1 MKKTSFLFTFLI
13 SLMSLN
19 AHSNENIPLQHFFCD
34 SAMTGGSLSP
44 DGKYFASMVPAS
56 GAKCAIEDI
65 DDPQAARVLLVID
78 LETNTPKVLSGT
90 RGKDR
95 LTGFTWISNTRMIF
109 NRGTDDGGLS
119 GLSTWAINADGTKP
133 KELVPGDLEDGYPT
147 GVRQIL
153 DRMEDDDKHILV
165 TYNKRRPKYTDVYKL
180 NVFSGKL
187 TLVAKDPVKDGQ
199 TALGWAVDQQGLVRG
214 YVAVKGLF
222 TYLYHRND
230 AESDFELLRKFK
242 FQEPS
247 FSPAAYSYDPRYVYM
262 RGQAVAADGTVID
275 DSDTDAL
282 WLYDAYEDKFI
293 EKIYQNDRYDVGGI
307 AISSKTEEPAF
318 ISYVADKPEKIWI
331 DKDLEQ
337 VYASIEA
344 SFPNDQVS
352 IGGWT
357 DDEDKAI
364 IRTWSDTNPGE
375 MYFYDRNKGSIAFI
389 AKSRPWINKNEMSP
403 MLPISFTARDGLVVN
418 GYLTVPKNSDGKNL
432 PLIVNPHGGP
442 NARDYWGY
450 NPEHQFLA
458 SRGYAVLS
466 MNFRGS
472 TGYGRNHVKMANGQW
487 GRKMQDDVTDSVNW
501 AVEQGIADPDN
512 VCIYGASYGGYAV
525 MAGITKTP
533 KMYKCAVNYV
543 GVTDMGLLFSKMPKV
558 WEIWEEQQKIEIGDY
573 ENDKEYLDA
582 VSPINLVDRI
592 ETPLY
597 IVHGVRD
604 WRVPIQHAQK
614 LRRELEKNGK
624 VEGEDFWWMVKT
636 DEGHGFYKEANKM
649 ELYSELEEF
658 FGRYLKN
665 S

>member
-1 MKKTSFLFTFLI
+1 MKKTLFLVTFLI
-13 SLMSLN
+13 TLSVD
-19 AHSNENIPLQHFFCD
+19 AHSNEQIPLQHFFCD
-34 SAMTGGSLSP
+34 SAMTSGSLSP

-56 GAKCAIEDI
+56 GAKCAIEEI

-78 LETNTPKVLSGT
+78 LDNNTSQVLSGT

-95 LTGFTWISNTRMIF
+95 LTSFTWISNTRMIF
-109 NRGTDDGGLS
+109 YRGTDDGGLS
-119 GLSTWAINADGTKP
+119 GLTTWAINADGTKP

-147 GVRQIL
+147 GVRGIL
-153 DRMEDDDKHILV
+153 DRIEDDDEHILV
-165 TYNKRRPKYTDVYKL
+165 AYNKRRPKYTDVYKL

-214 YVAVKGLF
+214 YSAVKGLY

-230 AESDFELLRKFK
+230 ADSDFELLRTFK

-247 FSPAAYSYDPRYVYM
+247 FSPVDYSYDPRYVYM

-282 WLYDAYEDKFI
+282 WLYDAYEDKFV
-293 EKIYQNDRYDVGGI
+293 EKIYQNDRYDVGYI

-318 ISYVADKPEKIWI
+318 ISYYGDKPKKIWL

-357 DDEDKAI
+357 EDEDKAI
-364 IRTWSDTNPGE
+364 ITTWSDTNPGE
-375 MYFYDRNKGSIAFI
+375 MYYYDRNKGSIAFI
-389 AKSRPWINKNEMSP
+389 AKSRPWINKDEMSP
-403 MLPISFTARDGLVVN
+403 MLPISFTARDGLQVN

-573 ENDKEYLDA
+573 DNDKEYLDA

-604 WRVPIQHAQK
+604 WRVPIQHAQR

-658 FGRYLKN
+658 FGRYLKD

>member
-1 MKKTSFLFTFLI
+1 MKKTLFLFTFLV
-13 SLMSLN
+13 SVLSVNTN
-19 AHSNENIPLQHFFCD
+19 ANENIPLQHFFCD
-34 SAMTGGSLSP
+34 SAMTSGSLSP

-78 LETNTPKVLSGT
+78 LETNTPTVLSGT
-90 RGKDR
+90 RGKSR
-95 LTGFTWISNTRMIF
+95 LTGFTWISNTRIAF
-109 NRGTDDGGLS
+109 YRQPEAGLDAYS
-119 GLSTWAINADGTKP
+119 MWAINADGTKP
-133 KELVPGDLEDGYPT
+133 KELVPGKWEDGYPT
-147 GVRQIL
+147 GANIL
-153 DRMEDDDKHILV
+153 DRMKDDDKHILV
-165 TYNKRRPKYTDVYKL
+165 SYNKRRPKYTDVYKL
-180 NVFSGKL
+180 NIFSGKL
-187 TLVAKDPVKDGQ
+187 TMVAKDPVIDGQ
-199 TALGWAVDQQGLVRG
+199 TSLGWAVDQQGVVRG
-214 YVAVKGLF
+214 YVAVKGLYN
-222 TYLYHRND
+222 YLYHRND
-230 AESDFELLRKFK
+230 ADSDFKLLRKFK
-242 FQEPS
+242 FQEAS
-247 FSPAAYSYDPRYVYM
+247 FGPAAYSYDPRYVYM
-262 RGQAVAADGTVID
+262 RGQAVAADGSIID

-293 EKIYQNDRYDVGGI
+293 EKIYENDRYDVGGI

-318 ISYVADKPEKIWI
+318 IAYYGDKPEKVWI

-357 DDEDKAI
+357 EDEDKAI
-364 IRTWSDTNPGE
+364 ITTWSDTNPGE

-389 AKSRPWINKNEMSP
+389 AKSRPWINKDEMSP
-403 MLPISFTARDGLVVN
+403 MLPISFTARDGLTVN

-450 NPEHQFLA
+450 NAEHQFLA

-487 GRKMQDDVTDSVNW
+487 GRKMQDDVTDSVMW

-543 GVTDMGLLFSKMPKV
+543 GVTDMGLLFSKVPKV

-614 LRRELEKNGK
+614 LRKELEKNGK

-658 FGRYLKN
+658 FGRYLKD

>member
-1 MKKTSFLFTFLI
+1 MKKTLLLFTFLI
-13 SLMSLN
+13 AVLSVD
-19 AHSNENIPLQHFFCD
+19 AHSNEKIPLQHFFCD
-34 SAMTGGSLSP
+34 SAMTSGGLSP

-56 GAKCAIEDI
+56 GAKCAIEEI

-78 LETNTPKVLSGT
+78 LETNKPTVLSGT
-90 RGKDR
+90 KGKSR
-95 LTGFTWISNTRMIF
+95 LTGFTWISNTRIAF
-109 NRGTDDGGLS
+109 FRQPEAGLDAYS
-119 GLSTWAINADGTKP
+119 MWAINVDGTKP
-133 KELVPGDLEDGYPT
+133 KELVPGKWEDNYPT
-147 GVRQIL
+147 GARLL
-153 DRMEDDDKHILV
+153 DRMKDDENHVLV
-165 TYNKRRPKYTDVYKL
+165 SYNKRRPKYTDVYKL
-180 NVFSGKL
+180 NIFSGKL
-187 TLVAKDPVKDGQ
+187 TMVAKDPVIDGQ
-199 TALGWAVDQQGLVRG
+199 TSLGWAVDQQGLVRG
-214 YVAVKGLF
+214 YVAVKGLY

-230 AESDFELLRKFK
+230 ADSDFELLRKFK
-242 FQEPS
+242 FQEAS
-247 FSPAAYSYDPRYVYM
+247 FSPATYSYDPRYVYM

-282 WLYDAYEDKFI
+282 WLYDAYEDKFV
-293 EKIYQNDRYDVGGI
+293 EKIYENDRYDVGGI
-307 AISSKTEEPAF
+307 AISSKTEEPAY
-318 ISYVADKPEKIWI
+318 IAYYGEKPEKIWI
-331 DKDLEQ
+331 DEDLEQ
-337 VYASIEA
+337 VYATIEA

-357 DDEDKAI
+357 EDEDKAI
-364 IRTWSDTNPGE
+364 ITTWSDTNPGE
-375 MYFYDRNKGSIAFI
+375 MYYYDRNKGTIAFI
-389 AKSRPWINKNEMSP
+389 AKSRPWINKDEMSP
-403 MLPISFTARDGLVVN
+403 MLPISFTAIDGLVVN

-450 NPEHQFLA
+450 NDEHQFFA

-472 TGYGRNHVKMANGQW
+472 TGYGRNHIKMANGEW

-573 ENDKEYLDA
+573 DNDKEYLDA

-658 FGRYLKN
+658 FGRYLKD

>member
-1 MKKTSFLFTFLI
+1 MKKTLFLFTFLI
-13 SLMSLN
+13 VVLSDD

-34 SAMTGGSLSP
+34 SAMTSGSLSP

-56 GAKCAIEDI
+56 GAKCAIEEI

-78 LETNTPKVLSGT
+78 LETNKPTVLSGT
-90 RGKDR
+90 KGKSR
-95 LTGFTWISNTRMIF
+95 LTGFTWISNTRIAF
-109 NRGTDDGGLS
+109 FRQPEAGLDAYS
-119 GLSTWAINADGTKP
+119 MWAINVDGTKP
-133 KELVPGDLEDGYPT
+133 KELVPGKWEDNYPT
-147 GVRQIL
+147 GARLL
-153 DRMEDDDKHILV
+153 DRMKDDENHVLV
-165 TYNKRRPKYTDVYKL
+165 SYNKRRPKYTDVYKL
-180 NVFSGKL
+180 NIFSGKL
-187 TLVAKDPVKDGQ
+187 TMVAKDPVIDGQ
-199 TALGWAVDQQGLVRG
+199 TSLGWAVDQQGLVRG
-214 YVAVKGLF
+214 YVAVKGLY

-230 AESDFELLRKFK
+230 ADSDFELLRKFK
-242 FQEPS
+242 FQEAS
-247 FSPAAYSYDPRYVYM
+247 FSPATYSYDPRYVYM

-282 WLYDAYEDKFI
+282 WLYDAYEDKFV
-293 EKIYQNDRYDVGGI
+293 EKIYENDRYDVGGI
-307 AISSKTEEPAF
+307 AISSKTEEPAY
-318 ISYVADKPEKIWI
+318 IAYYGEKPEKIWI
-331 DKDLEQ
+331 DEDLEQ
-337 VYASIEA
+337 VYATIEA

-357 DDEDKAI
+357 EDEDKAI
-364 IRTWSDTNPGE
+364 ITTWSDTNPGE
-375 MYFYDRNKGSIAFI
+375 MYYYDRNKGTIAFI
-389 AKSRPWINKNEMSP
+389 AKSRPWINKDEMSP

-450 NPEHQFLA
+450 NDEHQFFA

-472 TGYGRNHVKMANGQW
+472 TGYGRNHVKMANGEW

-573 ENDKEYLDA
+573 DNDKEYLDA

-592 ETPLY
+592 ESPLY

-658 FGRYLKN
+658 FGRYLKD

>member
-1 MKKTSFLFTFLI
+1 MKKTLFLFTFLI
-13 SLMSLN
+13 AVLSVD
-19 AHSNENIPLQHFFCD
+19 AHSNEKIPLQHFFCD
-34 SAMTGGSLSP
+34 SAMTSGTLSP

-56 GAKCAIEDI
+56 GAKCAIEEI

-78 LETNTPKVLSGT
+78 LETNKPTVLSGT
-90 RGKDR
+90 KGKSR
-95 LTGFTWISNTRMIF
+95 LTGFTWISNTRIAF
-109 NRGTDDGGLS
+109 FRQPEAGLDAYS
-119 GLSTWAINADGTKP
+119 MWAINVDGTKP
-133 KELVPGDLEDGYPT
+133 KELVPGKWEDSYPT
-147 GVRQIL
+147 GARLL
-153 DRMEDDDKHILV
+153 DRMKDDENHILV
-165 TYNKRRPKYTDVYKL
+165 SYNKRRPKYTDVYKL
-180 NVFSGKL
+180 NIFSGKL
-187 TLVAKDPVKDGQ
+187 TMVAKDPVIDGQ
-199 TALGWAVDQQGLVRG
+199 TSLGWAVDQQGLVRG
-214 YVAVKGLF
+214 YVAVKGLY

-230 AESDFELLRKFK
+230 AEADFELLRKFK
-242 FQEPS
+242 FQEAS
-247 FSPAAYSYDPRYVYM
+247 FGPAAYSYDPRYVYM

-282 WLYDAYEDKFI
+282 WLYDAYEDKFV
-293 EKIYQNDRYDVGGI
+293 EKIYENDRYDVGGI
-307 AISSKTEEPAF
+307 AISSKTEEPAY
-318 ISYVADKPEKIWI
+318 IAYYGEKPEKIWI
-331 DKDLEQ
+331 DEDLEQ
-337 VYASIEA
+337 VYATIEA

-357 DDEDKAI
+357 EDEDKAI
-364 IRTWSDTNPGE
+364 ITTWSDTNPGE
-375 MYFYDRNKGSIAFI
+375 MYYYDRNKGTIAFI
-389 AKSRPWINKNEMSP
+389 AKSRPWINKDEMSP

-472 TGYGRNHVKMANGQW
+472 TGYGRSHVKMANGEW

-573 ENDKEYLDA
+573 DNDKEYLDA

-658 FGRYLKN
+658 FGRYLKD

>member
-1 MKKTSFLFTFLI
+1 MKKTLFLFTFLI
-13 SLMSLN
+13 SALSHE

-34 SAMTGGSLSP
+34 SAMTGGQLSP

-56 GAKCAIEDI
+56 GPKCAIEEI

-90 RGKDR
+90 RGKSR
-95 LTGFTWISNTRMIF
+95 LTGFSWISNTRMIF

-119 GLSTWAINADGTKP
+119 GYSMWAINADGTKP
-133 KELVPGDLEDGYPT
+133 KELVPGGLEDGYPT
-147 GVRQIL
+147 GVRQVL
-153 DRMEDDDKHILV
+153 DRMKDDDKHILV

-187 TLVAKDPVKDGQ
+187 TLIAKDPVIDGQ
-199 TALGWAVDQQGLVRG
+199 TSLGWVTDDDGVVRG
-214 YVAVKGLF
+214 YTSVKGLYYYKYF
-222 TYLYHRND
+222 RNSND
-230 AESDFELLRKFK
+230 EEFKLIRKFK

-247 FSPAAYSYDPRYVYM
+247 WGISAFSDDPRYVYV
-262 RGQAVAADGTVID
+262 RGQAVDKDGTVID
-275 DSDTDAL
+275 DSNTEAL
-282 WLYDAYEDKFI
+282 WLWDSYEDKFV
-293 EKIYQNDRYDVGGI
+293 EKIYENPKYDVGGI
-307 AISSKTEEPAF
+307 AISDVTKKPVYIYYYGE
-318 ISYVADKPEKIWI
+318 KPEKVWL
-331 DKDLEQ
+331 DKELEA
-337 VYASIEA
+337 VYSSIEA

-352 IGGWT
+352 IGSWT
-357 DDEDKAI
+357 DAEDAAI
-364 IRTWSDTNPGE
+364 VTAWSDTNPGE
-375 MYFYDRNKGSIAFI
+375 MYYYDRNKGSIALI
-389 AKSRPWINKNEMSP
+389 AKSRPWIKKEEMSP
-403 MLPISFTARDGLVVN
+403 MLPISFTARDGLVVE

-442 NARDYWGY
+442 AARDVWGY

-543 GVTDMGLLFSKMPKV
+543 GVTDMGLLFSKMPKI

-624 VEGEDFWWMVKT
+624 VEGKDFWWMVKT

-658 FGRYLKN
+658 FGRYLKD

>member
-1 MKKTSFLFTFLI
+1 MKKTLLLFTFLI
-13 SLMSLN
+13 AVLSVD
-19 AHSNENIPLQHFFCD
+19 AHSNEKIPLQHFFCD
-34 SAMTGGSLSP
+34 SAMTSGSLSP

-56 GAKCAIEDI
+56 GAKCAIEEI

-78 LETNTPKVLSGT
+78 LETNKPTVLSGT
-90 RGKDR
+90 KGKSR
-95 LTGFTWISNTRMIF
+95 LTGFTWISNTRIAF
-109 NRGTDDGGLS
+109 FRQPEAGLDAYS
-119 GLSTWAINADGTKP
+119 MWAINVDGTKP
-133 KELVPGDLEDGYPT
+133 KELVPGKWEDNYPT
-147 GVRQIL
+147 GARLL
-153 DRMEDDDKHILV
+153 DRMKDDENHVLV
-165 TYNKRRPKYTDVYKL
+165 SYNKRRPKYTDVYKL
-180 NVFSGKL
+180 NIFSGKL
-187 TLVAKDPVKDGQ
+187 TMVAKDPVIDGQ
-199 TALGWAVDQQGLVRG
+199 TSLGWAVDQQGLVRG
-214 YVAVKGLF
+214 YVAVKGLY

-230 AESDFELLRKFK
+230 ADSDFELLRKFK
-242 FQEPS
+242 FQEAS
-247 FSPAAYSYDPRYVYM
+247 FSPATYSYDPRYVYM

-282 WLYDAYEDKFI
+282 WLYDAYEDKFV
-293 EKIYQNDRYDVGGI
+293 EKIYENDRYDVGGI
-307 AISSKTEEPAF
+307 AISSKTEEPAY
-318 ISYVADKPEKIWI
+318 IAYYGEKPEKIWI
-331 DKDLEQ
+331 DEDLEQ
-337 VYASIEA
+337 VYATIEA

-357 DDEDKAI
+357 EDEDKAI
-364 IRTWSDTNPGE
+364 ITTWSDTNPGE
-375 MYFYDRNKGSIAFI
+375 MYYYDRNKGTIAFI
-389 AKSRPWINKNEMSP
+389 AKSRPWINKDEMSP

-450 NPEHQFLA
+450 NDEHQFLA

-472 TGYGRNHVKMANGQW
+472 TGYGRNHVKMANGEW

-573 ENDKEYLDA
+573 DNDKEYLDA

-658 FGRYLKN
+658 FGRYLKD